1 MSEVGIPRRALVLLA
16 VLTLVWGTN
25 WPLFAFAV
33 REISVWTFRAVAVLL
48 AGLSLLA
55 VARARGQSLR
65 IPREYWPAITVATFF
80 YLVIWNIASTY
91 AAILIPSGQAAV
103 LGFTMPL
110 WSALISGV
118 VLGERFSLRL
128 LAGVLFGGAAVLLL
142 MLPGLRAYADAPL
155 GFALGLGAGLGWAIG
170 TLILKRRQVQVPAI
184 VLTGWQLLI
193 AAVPTTI
200 GALWLGDGQWFMPS
214 WQTIAV
220 VAYIAL
226 VPMSIGNAAWFAIVG
241 MLPVNVAGLSSIM
254 VPMVAMLSGAWVH
267 GEPLGTAQ
275 WAAMLCCAVSLSLVL
290 LRPSGA
296 KARGCGSPA
305 PPPRGGSSMAVG
317 PALRPAQG
325 AGLLRVLG
333 ECQVRPVRWPPG
345 QLVERS
351 GAPSWRGLGGCGA

>member
-1 MSEVGIPRRALVLLA
+1 MTRSQSPPRELALLV

-48 AGLSLLA
+48 AGVSLLA

-65 IPREYWPAITVATFF
+65 IPREYWPTIVVATFF

-91 AAILIPSGQAAV
+91 AAVLIPSGQAAV

-110 WSALISGV
+110 WSALISWAVLGQRMSGRMLLGV
-118 VLGERFSLRL
+118 V
-128 LAGVLFGGAAVLLL
+128 FGGAAVMLL
-142 MLPGLRAYADAPL
+142 MVPGLQAYASAPL

-193 AAVPTTI
+193 TAVPTTI
-200 GALWLGDGQWFMPS
+200 GALAFGDGQWFMPS
-214 WQTIAV
+214 WQTIVV

-254 VPMVAMLSGAWVH
+254 VPMVAMVTGAWVH
-267 GEPLGTAQ
+267 GEPLGPVQ
-275 WAAMLCCAVSLSLVL
+275 WAAMLCCGVSLWLV
-290 LRPSGA
+290 
-296 KARGCGSPA
+296 
-305 PPPRGGSSMAVG
+305 M
-317 PALRPAQG
+317 LRPA
-325 AGLLRVLG
+325 
-333 ECQVRPVRWPPG
+333 VR
-345 QLVERS
+345 
-351 GAPSWRGLGGCGA
+351 